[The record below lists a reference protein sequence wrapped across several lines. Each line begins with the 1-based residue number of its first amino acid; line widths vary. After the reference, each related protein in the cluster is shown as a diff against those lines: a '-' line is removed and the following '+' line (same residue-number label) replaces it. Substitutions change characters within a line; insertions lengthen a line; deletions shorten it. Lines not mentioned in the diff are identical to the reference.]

1 MTIVLRI
8 LVNAAALWAAS
19 QLFDGIT
26 LSTEWTSILIVAVIF
41 GLVNAIIK
49 PVTKL
54 LTFPI
59 TIVTLGL
66 FTLVINALMLQLTDA
81 LTDRLNVDGFWTA
94 VFGGLVISLVSWA
107 LSAFLPDENKRDKRT
122 EHANG

>member
-8 LVNAAALWAAS
+8 LVNAAALWAAAR
-19 QLFDGIT
+19 LFDGIT
-26 LSTEWTSILIVAVIF
+26 LSSEWVSILIVAVIF

-49 PVTKL
+49 PITKL

-81 LTDRLNVDGFWTA
+81 LTDRLTVDGFWTS

-107 LSAFLPDENKRDKRT
+107 LSAFLPDEDRRDRRR
-122 EHANG
+122 EHDNG